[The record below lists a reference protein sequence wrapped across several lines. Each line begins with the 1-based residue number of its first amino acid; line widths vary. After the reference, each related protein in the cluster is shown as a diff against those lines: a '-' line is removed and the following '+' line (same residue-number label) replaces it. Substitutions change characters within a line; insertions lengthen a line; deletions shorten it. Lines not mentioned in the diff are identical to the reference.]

1 MKIIKVEINLVEGDM
16 DGECSCSDRPIIR
29 ALTAEILTE
38 YEDGSVDRNEI
49 GFCTRCYTTHYTPS
63 EKAFNTG
70 GWEEGDEWAN
80 YPKWMEDHHQ
90 ERVKECKEDEEKFGP
105 VEYADEESED
115 IPF

>member
-1 MKIIKVEINLVEGDM
+1 MLYNPLHTILKKPLILEVGKKV
-16 DGECSCSDRPIIR
+16 
-29 ALTAEILTE
+29 
-38 YEDGSVDRNEI
+38 
-49 GFCTRCYTTHYTPS
+49 
-63 EKAFNTG
+63 
-70 GWEEGDEWAN
+70 DEWAN